1 LEFLKTSGIINK
13 NTIYQEDGF
22 ADDGSPLYTV
32 FFDNSE
38 DANNAYDA
46 IYGNKTNINKSEEM
60 NVSKTTEMKKIL
72 SEYFTE
78 YIMSLT
84 DKELHEFIISCSNSI
99 KQDLDNSC
107 KPFNIPEPI
116 FTCQKCE
123 LKYGDCAEENTHREL
138 NGKECVCFERFMRYC
153 TEDINLEKEYP
164 KYISLLCKIEGVDI
178 ENQEQAHEK
187 IMELYNFSSD
197 LDMYQKMECILSK
210 FNPKQQLAIKMH
222 YGLGYEHTYTLDE
235 IGRKL
240 NLSKERI
247 RSLCNEVINQIKQ
260 PSYYQELTLK
270 EIKPEKLEDLEFS
283 LRTYN
288 AIRRCGIQTISELMD
303 VVNNNPERLRKTRTL
318 GVKCMEEILEKVG
331 RLHL

>member
-1 LEFLKTSGIINK
+1 MKDLHKIRSKDLEFLKTSGIIDK

-32 FFDNSE
+32 FFDNSDDE
-38 DANNAYDA
+38 NNAYTA

-123 LKYGDCAEENTHREL
+123 LKYGDCAEENTLREL
-138 NGKECVCFERFMRYC
+138 NGKECVCFDRFMKYC
-153 TEDINLEKEYP
+153 
-164 KYISLLCKIEGVDI
+164 
-178 ENQEQAHEK
+178 QE
-187 IMELYNFSSD
+187 
-197 LDMYQKMECILSK
+197 
-210 FNPKQQLAIKMH
+210 
-222 YGLGYEHTYTLDE
+222 
-235 IGRKL
+235 
-240 NLSKERI
+240 
-247 RSLCNEVINQIKQ
+247 
-260 PSYYQELTLK
+260 
-270 EIKPEKLEDLEFS
+270 
-283 LRTYN
+283 
-288 AIRRCGIQTISELMD
+288 
-303 VVNNNPERLRKTRTL
+303 
-318 GVKCMEEILEKVG
+318 
-331 RLHL
+331 